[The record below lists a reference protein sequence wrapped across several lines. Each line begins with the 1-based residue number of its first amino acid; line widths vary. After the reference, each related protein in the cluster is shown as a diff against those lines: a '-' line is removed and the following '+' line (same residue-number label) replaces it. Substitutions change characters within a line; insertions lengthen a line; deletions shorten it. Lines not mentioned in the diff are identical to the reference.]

1 MDNLMKQPVLKTCRL
16 FAIAFAGFAFFSLP
30 SLPVTADAYVLP
42 APYLLERVSTGINPA
57 SRFQAI
63 KTLRIEPAGPDE
75 DENRRGRARS
85 FDMVVSFNHPSMF
98 RADIRGDD
106 LEHTHVASAGRY
118 ITLIDDVVAGRSA
131 QWVYHFKHLFLQH
144 SREELTDNLQSI
156 GVRTGIS
163 SIGRL
168 DGGIFFVVGAQY
180 PDSTVPQLWIDRE
193 RFLPV
198 RLVVTGASAEGEPPA
213 AEIRFS
219 RWSRQNGMRYPG
231 EMTFF
236 ENGTEIQ
243 RIPLRQLDAEPAFDA
258 GQFDIRALEAA
269 ARSKERKSS
278 EDDLPDSAPDATP
291 DDAPDDSRD
300 ISDEIREEIEAFR
313 RIFE

>member
-1 MDNLMKQPVLKTCRL
+1 MKLPVRNACRL
-16 FAIAFAGFAFFSLP
+16 LAIALAGVALFSLP

-42 APYLLERVSTGINPA
+42 APYLLERVSTNIQPA

-63 KTLRIEPAGPDE
+63 KTLRIEQAGPDE
-75 DENRRGRARS
+75 EENRAGRRRS
-85 FDMVVSFNHPSMF
+85 FDLVVSFQRPSSF

-106 LEHTHVASAGRY
+106 LEHTHVASAGSY
-118 ITLIDDVVAGRSA
+118 ITLIDNAIAGRSG
-131 QWVYHFKHLFLQH
+131 QWIYDFKRLFLQR
-144 SREELTDNLQSI
+144 SREELTENLRMI

-168 DGGIFFVVGAQY
+168 DGTVFLVVGAQY
-180 PDSTVPQLWIDRE
+180 PNNTAPQLWIDRE

-198 RLVVTGASAEGEPPA
+198 RLVVAGASGEGEPPV

-219 RWSRQNGMRYPG
+219 RWSRQNGMRYPA

-236 ENGTEIQ
+236 ENGTQIQ
-243 RIPLRQLDAEPAFDA
+243 RVTLGQLDTEPAFDA
-258 GQFDIRALEAA
+258 GLFDISALEAA
-269 ARSKERKSS
+269 SRSREM
-278 EDDLPDSAPDATP
+278 DSTRENLPDATP
-291 DDAPDDSRD
+291 DGSPDTSKG

>member
-1 MDNLMKQPVLKTCRL
+1 MKQPVRAFCRL
-16 FAIAFAGFAFFSLP
+16 FVAALAGFAFFSVP
-30 SLPVTADAYVLP
+30 SLSVTAYAYVLP
-42 APYLLERVSTGINPA
+42 APYLLERVSTGIQPA
-57 SRFQAI
+57 TGFEAS
-63 KTLRIEPAGPDE
+63 KTLRIEKAEPDG
-75 DENRRGRARS
+75 DENHRSGRQS
-85 FDMVVSFNHPSMF
+85 FDLVVSFRHPSEF

-106 LEHTHVASAGRY
+106 FEHIYVSSAGRH
-118 ITLIDDVVAGRSA
+118 ITLVDNVIAGRSG
-131 QWVYHFKHLFLQH
+131 QWIYDFKGLFLH
-144 SREELTDNLQSI
+144 RSREDLTENLRAM

-180 PDSTVPQLWIDRE
+180 PDITVPQLWIDRE

-198 RLVVTGASAEGEPPA
+198 RLVVAGAPGEEEPPA

-219 RWSRQNGMRYPG
+219 RWSRQDGMRYPA

-243 RIPLRQLDAEPAFDA
+243 RITLGQLDTEPAFDA
-258 GQFDIRALEAA
+258 GRFDISELEAA
-269 ARSKERKSS
+269 AKSEKQDVS
-278 EDDLPDSAPDATP
+278 PDATP
-291 DDAPDDSRD
+291 E

>member
-1 MDNLMKQPVLKTCRL
+1 MKQPVRTFSRL
-16 FAIAFAGFAFFSLP
+16 LAATLAGFALFSMP

-42 APYLLERVSTGINPA
+42 APYVLERVSTSIQPA
-57 SRFQAI
+57 SRFQAV
-63 KTLRIEPAGPDE
+63 KTLRIEPAVPDE
-75 DENRRGRARS
+75 DENRRGRRRS
-85 FDMVVSFNHPSMF
+85 FDLVVSFRHPSSF

-106 LEHTHVASAGRY
+106 LEHTHVASGGSY
-118 ITLIDDVVAGRSA
+118 ITLIDNVIAGRSG
-131 QWVYHFKHLFLQH
+131 QWIYDFKSIFLQQT
-144 SREELTDNLQSI
+144 REELTENLRMMGI
-156 GVRTGIS
+156 RTGIS

-180 PDSTVPQLWIDRE
+180 PDNTVPQLWIDRE

-198 RLVVTGASAEGEPPA
+198 RLVVAGAPEEGEPPA

-219 RWSRQNGMRYPG
+219 RWSRQDGMRYPA

-243 RIPLRQLDAEPAFDA
+243 RITLRQLDSEPASDA
-258 GQFDIRALEAA
+258 GQFDISTLEAA
-269 ARSKERKSS
+269 AGSKERDTSGA
-278 EDDLPDSAPDATP
+278 ELPDATP
-291 DDAPDDSRD
+291 DDSPDDSMD

-313 RIFE
+313 RIFD